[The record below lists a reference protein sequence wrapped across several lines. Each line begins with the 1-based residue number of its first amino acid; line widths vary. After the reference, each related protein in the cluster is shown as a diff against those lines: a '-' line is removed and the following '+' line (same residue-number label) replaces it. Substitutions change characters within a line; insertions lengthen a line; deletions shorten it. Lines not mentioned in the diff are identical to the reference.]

1 MQKTVQ
7 SGFSLIELLV
17 VIAIIGILAAVGST
31 GYQSYIS
38 STKVAVSKNNAIA
51 LASAITNA
59 DLAAQAG
66 AAAYDDCAAGS
77 TPLTCADAIL
87 GDAANSM
94 KNPYDEA
101 TALTVTAEC
110 VTDGNLYVSG
120 TEVGYCTGATE
131 VKVTDLTVSSLTA
144 SGS

>member
-1 MQKTVQ
+1 MQKTAQ

-66 AAAYDDCAAGS
+66 AAAYTNCAVGSTTLDCAG
-77 TPLTCADAIL
+77 DIL

-94 KNPYDEA
+94 KNPYDE
-101 TALTVTAEC
+101 TEALTVTATC
-110 VTDGNLYVSG
+110 ASDGNLYVAK
-120 TEVGYCTGATE
+120 TDVGYCTGDVGTS
-131 VKVTDLTVSSLTA
+131 VSTLTVTSLDDD
-144 SGS
+144 S

>member
-1 MQKTVQ
+1 MQKTAQ

-31 GYQSYIS
+31 GYQSYIT

-66 AAAYDDCAAGS
+66 AAAYTNCAVGS
-77 TPLTCADAIL
+77 TTLACAGDIL

-94 KNPYDEA
+94 KNPYAEA
-101 TALTVTAEC
+101 TALTVAVDC
-110 VTDGNLYVSG
+110 ASDGNLYVNAAD
-120 TEVGYCTGATE
+120 VGYCTGDVGTS
-131 VKVTDLTVSSLTA
+131 VSTITVTSLTD
-144 SGS
+144 GS